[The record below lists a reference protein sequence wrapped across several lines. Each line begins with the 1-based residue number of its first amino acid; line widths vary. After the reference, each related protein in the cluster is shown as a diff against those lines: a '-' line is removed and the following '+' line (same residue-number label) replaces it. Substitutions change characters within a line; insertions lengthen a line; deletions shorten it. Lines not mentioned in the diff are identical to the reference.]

1 MEKITDSSRG
11 EKRKRD
17 GKDQAEEPSW
27 AQSKFSEA
35 DLQDLVKQCILQP
48 KDVIHWRNASGEFFP
63 SVKNSEIVSIFFFC
77 RVWSGSPSER
87 FSSRPSLLLWNSEP
101 SSES

>member
-17 GKDQAEEPSW
+17 GKDQAEEEPSW

-48 KDVIHWRNASGEFFP
+48 KDGIHWRNASGEFF
-63 SVKNSEIVSIFFFC
+63 SICEKFRNCFYF
-77 RVWSGSPSER
+77 
-87 FSSRPSLLLWNSEP
+87 LLL
-101 SSES
+101 SSLEWLS